1 MPKIEAV
8 FDCNIYLQA
17 AARSESVAAACLR
30 LAENGE
36 IILYVS
42 DEILEEVS
50 EVLSRPVVRESLPEL
65 TDEAVDSFLE
75 KLLDF
80 VIFVKDVP
88 SKFHLPR
95 DVDDEDYINLAVEV
109 RADYLVSWDKDL
121 LSLMTDYT
129 VDAKEFRQRFRFL
142 KVVNPVAFLEVVRQK
157 TNKVN

>member
-17 AARSESVAAACLR
+17 AARSEGVAAACLR

-36 IILYVS
+36 IILYAS

-50 EVLSRPVVRESLPEL
+50 EVLNRPVVRESLPEL
-65 TDEAVDSFLE
+65 TAEAVEAFLE
-75 KLLDF
+75 KLSDF

-88 SKFHLPR
+88 PKFHLPR

-109 RADYLVSWDKDL
+109 RADYLVSRDKDL

-129 VDAKEFRQRFRFL
+129 IDAKEFRQRFRFL
-142 KVVNPVAFLEVVRQK
+142 KVINPIAFLEVARRGK
-157 TNKVN
+157 SKAD

>member
-1 MPKIEAV
+1 MQ
-8 FDCNIYLQA
+8 YLSAKA

-36 IILYVS
+36 IILYAS

-50 EVLSRPVVRESLPEL
+50 EVLNRPVVRESLPEL
-65 TDEAVDSFLE
+65 TDEAVDAFLE

-80 VIFVKDVP
+80 VIFVKNVP
-88 SKFHLPR
+88 PKFHLPR

-109 RADYLVSWDKDL
+109 RADYLVSRDKDL

-142 KVVNPVAFLEVVRQK
+142 KVVNPVTFLEVVRRK
-157 TNKVN
+157 NNEKE